1 MKTHTKNL
9 HGRERKTERRA
20 AKQKASR
27 LKTELCR
34 LNQGGTEDSHQLE
47 QSCAEQEERA
57 VRQDMCV
64 YKIKTAGDQQ
74 GQAVPIRS
82 GRQQSSRAGCADQ
95 IRTEDSHTSED
106 RQG

>member
-1 MKTHTKNL
+1 M

-34 LNQGGTEDSHQLE
+34 LDQSGTEDSHQLE

-64 YKIKTAGDQQ
+64 YQIKKAEISKGKLCRSDQGDSSPVGQ
-74 GQAVPIRS
+74 GVPIRS
-82 GRQQSSRAGCADQ
+82 EQKTVTRQRIGKDN
-95 IRTEDSHTSED
+95 
-106 RQG
+106 G